1 MNIVD
6 NLFLIREQEIE
17 LYFDYL
23 QCFDNTVCKIQY
35 TSDFDG
41 QSYEKRLEQD
51 FYKILKANGYL
62 LLYNLI
68 EAVVEK
74 SLDAIFNR
82 INEESLSFSVLSQ
95 SIKALCIK
103 MHCQHIQNSIT
114 NANKIRDEIRDV
126 IDYFVNNKIVSVS
139 KGLLS
144 GRSGNLDSLKI
155 REISQELGITHSA
168 TCPKLQL
175 IKNKRNNLAHGDIS
189 FADEGRNIVLSD
201 LVEYK
206 NETISYLNIFINDVK
221 DFIDNKRYK

>member
-1 MNIVD
+1 M
-6 NLFLIREQEIE
+6 
-17 LYFDYL
+17 
-23 QCFDNTVCKIQY
+23 
-35 TSDFDG
+35 
-41 QSYEKRLEQD
+41 
-51 FYKILKANGYL
+51 
-62 LLYNLI
+62 
-68 EAVVEK
+68 
-74 SLDAIFNR
+74 
-82 INEESLSFSVLSQ
+82 
-95 SIKALCIK
+95 
-103 MHCQHIQNSIT
+103 
-114 NANKIRDEIRDV
+114 RDV